1 MRKTFMRF
9 ASLLTSGC
17 GARLRKEVP
26 MKKVTL
32 VTTVNTLIA
41 IQRAKLALVLLAAVS
56 ITLLWASP
64 AKAGTTLTNGTCP
77 VTITQPGEYTLGTD
91 VGPCAPGF
99 DGILITASNVT
110 LHLNGHTISGT
121 AMSGTCNNSSG
132 IHVMGT
138 SSFTP
143 LTMVRVLGTGTI
155 TNFVTGFLA
164 ENSAGSFVKFVTV
177 TQTPPTPC
185 SDFTLGFDIQASSS
199 QWKLEGNVVREP
211 GDNSAGIVLRIGAND
226 CDLVRND
233 VNDTISVN
241 SNNNNIINN
250 IGNDNIDGIG
260 VTGNDNEIHAN
271 TTDNNSEHGL
281 WLTCNRFNCASG
293 NKISG
298 NTSLG
303 NSLFDMEDDSL
314 DNNCDNNKWRGNK
327 FKTANPPSCIH

>member
-1 MRKTFMRF
+1 MRF

-17 GARLRKEVP
+17 GTRLRKEVP
-26 MKKVTL
+26 MKKVTP
-32 VTTVNTLIA
+32 VTTVNMLIA

-64 AKAGTTLTNGTCP
+64 AKAGTTITNGTCP
-77 VTITQPGEYTLGTD
+77 VMITQPGEYSLGTN
-91 VGPCAPGF
+91 VGPCAPGV
-99 DGILITASNVT
+99 DGILIVASNVT

-121 AMSGTCNNSSG
+121 ATSGTCNSSSG

-138 SSFTP
+138 SSLTP

-185 SDFTLGFDIQASSS
+185 SDYTFGFDIKASSS

-211 GDNSAGIVLRIGAND
+211 GDTSAGIVIRTGAND
-226 CDLVRND
+226 CDLVRNN

-241 SNNNNIINN
+241 GNNNTIVNN
-250 IGNDNIDGIG
+250 TANDNAGGIF
-260 VTGNDNEIHAN
+260 VTGNNNEIHAN
-271 TTDNNSEHGL
+271 TTNNNSTEPGI
-281 WLTCNRFNCASG
+281 WLTCNNLSGNCASG

-298 NTSLG
+298 NTSLN
-303 NSLFDMEDDSL
+303 NSPFDMEDDSPG
-314 DNNCDNNKWRGNK
+314 NNCDSNKWVGNK
-327 FKTANPPSCIH
+327 FKTANPMSCIH

>member
-1 MRKTFMRF
+1 MKKTFMRF
-9 ASLLTSGC
+9 ASLLASGC

-32 VTTVNTLIA
+32 VTTMNMLIA

-64 AKAGTTLTNGTCP
+64 AKAGTTITQSTCS
-77 VTITQPGEYTLGTD
+77 VMITQPGEYTLGTD
-91 VGPCAPGF
+91 VGPCAPGV
-99 DGILITASNVT
+99 DGILIAASNVT

-121 AMSGTCNNSSG
+121 AISGTCNSSNG

-138 SSFTP
+138 SSLTP

-155 TNFVTGFLA
+155 TNFATGFLA

-177 TQTPPTPC
+177 TQTPTPC
-185 SDFTLGFDIQASSS
+185 SDFTFGFHILASSS

-211 GDNSAGIVLRIGAND
+211 GDNSAGIVLQIGAND

-241 SNNNNIINN
+241 SDNNNIVNN
-250 IGNDNIDGIG
+250 TGNDNVDGIF
-260 VTGNDNEIHAN
+260 VTGNNNEIHAN

-281 WLTCNRFNCASG
+281 WLTCNTISG
-293 NKISG
+293 NCPSGNNISG

-303 NSLFDMEDDSL
+303 NPVFDMEDD
-314 DNNCDNNKWRGNK
+314 NANCGTNKWRGDK
-327 FKTANPPSCIH
+327 FKTANMSCIH

>member
-1 MRKTFMRF
+1 MWF

-32 VTTVNTLIA
+32 VTTVNMLIA

-64 AKAGTTLTNGTCP
+64 AKAGTTITQSTCP
-77 VTITQPGEYTLGTD
+77 VVINQPGEYSLGTN
-91 VGPCAPGF
+91 VGPCAPGV
-99 DGILITASNVT
+99 DGILIVASNVT
-110 LHLNGHTISGT
+110 LHLKGHTISGT
-121 AMSGTCNNSSG
+121 AISGTCNSSSG

-138 SSFTP
+138 SSLTP
-143 LTMVRVLGTGTI
+143 LTLVRVLGTGTI
-155 TNFVTGFLA
+155 TNFDTGFLA

-177 TQTPPTPC
+177 TQTC
-185 SDFTLGFDIQASSS
+185 SDFTFGFHILAPSS

-211 GDNSAGIVLRIGAND
+211 GNNSAGIVLQSGVND
-226 CDLVRND
+226 CDLVRNN

-250 IGNDNIDGIG
+250 IANDNVDGIF
-260 VTGNDNEIHAN
+260 VSGNNNEVHAN

-281 WLTCNRFNCASG
+281 LLGQNTISG
-293 NKISG
+293 NFPSGNNISG

-303 NSLFDMEDDSL
+303 NSIFDMEDD
-314 DNNCDNNKWRGNK
+314 NVNCGTNKWRGNK
-327 FKTANPPSCIH
+327 FKTANMSCIH